1 MTVPDINQV
10 VFAVRATH
18 ERKFY
23 FVTKNSTLL
32 LRMVTGLSGNGVE
45 NFIEFLDISN
55 NYSSIAIHKIGKLQ
69 WLLIIMSPQQI

>member
-18 ERKFY
+18 ERKFD
-23 FVTKNSTLL
+23 FVTKNSTPL

-55 NYSSIAIHKIGKLQ
+55 NYSSIATHKIGKLQ

>member
-10 VFAVRATH
+10 IFAVLTTH
-18 ERKFY
+18 ERKF

-55 NYSSIAIHKIGKLQ
+55 NYSSIATHKIGKLQ
-69 WLLIIMSPQQI
+69 WLLIIMTPQQI